1 MNEED
6 NIKLSLKGDEVLK
19 NTKESSLENKEP
31 FIKSSINEWEDLK
44 MVENFIN
51 LMNSQSME
59 NVKLE

>member
-6 NIKLSLKGDEVLK
+6 NFKLSLKGDEVLK

-31 FIKSSINEWEDLK
+31 FIKSSINEWEDLN